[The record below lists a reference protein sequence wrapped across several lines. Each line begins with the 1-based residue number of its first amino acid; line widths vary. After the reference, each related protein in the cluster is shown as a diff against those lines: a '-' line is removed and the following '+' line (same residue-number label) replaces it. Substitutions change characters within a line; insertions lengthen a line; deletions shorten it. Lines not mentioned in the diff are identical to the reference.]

1 MEGSILSEPIDIL
14 LVEDNLADAR
24 LTEIGLREAK
34 VANKLWL
41 VRDGVDA
48 MAFLRREGEFSDAP
62 RPDLILLDLNMP
74 RMDGREVL
82 KNIKSDPQ
90 LRRIPVIVLTT
101 SRAEQDILESYDL
114 HANCYVSK
122 PIDFDEFLGA
132 VRQIDRFWLALV
144 SLPTG
149 EEDDVPAGD

>member
-1 MEGSILSEPIDIL
+1 MIQPIDIL

-34 VANKLWL
+34 VANRLFI
-41 VRDGVDA
+41 VRDGVEA
-48 MAFLRREGEFSDAP
+48 MEYLRSQPPFEEAA
-62 RPDLILLDLNMP
+62 RPDLILLDLNLP

-82 KNIKSDPQ
+82 REIKNDPK

-101 SRAEQDILESYDL
+101 STAEQDILESYDL

-122 PIDFDEFLGA
+122 PIDFDRFLSV
-132 VRQIDRFWLALV
+132 VRQIDQFWLSLVAL
-144 SLPTG
+144 PNERQG
-149 EEDDVPAGD
+149 NDERIEA